1 MLADGARLVHL
12 RAKAALGGS
21 LHADGT
27 DFLSNGDAAA
37 SSGAWPAAFQTEG
50 LLHRLGRLDLHLS
63 SWGPDSFVLYY
74 WLCVA
79 FAIAFVIFVV
89 NPVLFPEEEDASGEE
104 DEETTNARYARLE
117 QEAFES
123 LDQDRSGR
131 LSKDEVFQAEER
143 LEHAG
148 LSLAQAGI
156 GAAMSGP
163 GIPRGGSPDG
173 AKTPP
178 LTARSNTQEVLTPK
192 EVHLPENMWALN
204 LIAAIGQAK
213 TGNKLVSPYFTAVI
227 TMTMASL
234 QIAVLFL
241 VVHDINPNAT
251 PVTIESSD
259 PWIHTGWTVNC
270 MKWLM
275 VTFMCLLMVTEAGEF
290 RDNVTCIL
298 ETNSHRLNVSRLFLA
313 FICSFQY
320 IIMLFVIWGGVAAV
334 LSFQSVPD
342 ILYSSMS
349 ITYISKVD
357 EAFYIML
364 MQLLDVEADF
374 VVVHG
379 RKVPKM
385 SSESIWASLDAD
397 GDGQVTQ
404 EEFSAFQERQ
414 RNLVNDEKLRPRHIP
429 HWGNHCLHFLAA
441 FPCLLGFAM
450 IGRAMHTNVMPT
462 QRLHAMKD
470 GLMAVLSSF

>member
-37 SSGAWPAAFQTEG
+37 SSGAWPVTFQTEG

-79 FAIAFVIFVV
+79 FVVAFVIFVV
-89 NPVLFPEEEDASGEE
+89 NPVLFPEEDDSEEE
-104 DEETTNARYARLE
+104 DEETANARYARLE

-123 LDQDRSGR
+123 LDQDHSGR

-156 GAAMSGP
+156 GAVLSGP
-163 GIPRGGSPDG
+163 GTPRGDNPDG
-173 AKTPP
+173 ANTPP
-178 LTARSNTQEVLTPK
+178 LTARSTTQDLLMPK

-298 ETNSHRLNVSRLFLA
+298 EINSHRINVSRLFLA

-357 EAFYIML
+357 EAFYVML

-374 VVVHG
+374 CVVHG
-379 RKVPKM
+379 RKVAKM

-414 RNLVNDEKLRPRHIP
+414 RNLVNDEKLRPRHIG
-429 HWGNHCLHFLAA
+429 HWGQHGLHFLAA

-470 GLMAVLSSF
+470 TLMAVLNSF

>member
-1 MLADGARLVHL
+1 MLLRHGLWAAPLLRGQQHLGEFDKEPIYGYTTPAPEDEASAQDRLLV
-12 RAKAALGGS
+12 
-21 LHADGT
+21 
-27 DFLSNGDAAA
+27 
-37 SSGAWPAAFQTEG
+37 
-50 LLHRLGRLDLHLS
+50 
-63 SWGPDSFVLYY
+63 DSFLVLY
-74 WLCVA
+74 WGGV
-79 FAIAFVIFVV
+79 IAFVLFMNYVV
-89 NPVLFPEEEDASGEE
+89 VPIVWAEEEEEEDPEEEDHKQ
-104 DEETTNARYARLE
+104 ETLVARTTTEMFA
-117 QEAFES
+117 S
-123 LDQDRSGR
+123 LDKNKDGKIS
-131 LSKDEVFQAEER
+131 LSEWKQASR
-143 LEHAG
+143 
-148 LSLAQAGI
+148 QA
-156 GAAMSGP
+156 AE
-163 GIPRGGSPDG
+163 DG
-173 AKTPP
+173 AEDIFQGTGKQV
-178 LTARSNTQEVLTPK
+178 AEPK
-192 EVHLPENMWALN
+192 EVELPGNMWTLN
-204 LIAAIGQAK
+204 LVSAISQAK
-213 TGNKLVSPYFTAVI
+213 IGKHFVNGYLTCFLTLG
-227 TMTMASL
+227 MASL
-234 QIAVLFL
+234 QIFALFL
-241 VVHDINPNAT
+241 VVHDINPDAT
-251 PVTIESSD
+251 PVTTVPKDSWIEG
-259 PWIHTGWTVNC
+259 GWSVNT

-313 FICSFQY
+313 SICSFQY

-470 GLMAVLSSF
+470 GLMALLSSF